1 MMLLSVIVLLCLLY
15 GYWECSSKCY
25 PLQWSTCLVH
35 SYILYDMY
43 VRSTLMLESAEHSF
57 QDLSTTCHRFCQER
71 FPLLLT
77 RILPDIASIYLL
89 PFVVCPVNSF
99 ISFLLIMQIQAFTAF
114 CYCKSWRDI
123 RLPTCWSTQFGYGR
137 LLELHVSFFCR
148 NGSGKP
154 RNIIYGHLDIVPV
167 DWLMIIFSKLR
178 RVIKKYFNHYVF
190 ICQLE

>member
-1 MMLLSVIVLLCLLY
+1 M
-15 GYWECSSKCY
+15 
-25 PLQWSTCLVH
+25 P
-35 SYILYDMY
+35 
-43 VRSTLMLESAEHSF
+43 ESAEHNF
-57 QDLSTTCHRFCQER
+57 QELSTTCHRFCQER

-99 ISFLLIMQIQAFTAF
+99 ISFILIMQIQAFTAF

-148 NGSGKP
+148 NWFRKTQEYNLWSSW
-154 RNIIYGHLDIVPV
+154 HSSL
-167 DWLMIIFSKLR
+167 WLTNDFFFSKLR

-190 ICQLE
+190 ICRLE